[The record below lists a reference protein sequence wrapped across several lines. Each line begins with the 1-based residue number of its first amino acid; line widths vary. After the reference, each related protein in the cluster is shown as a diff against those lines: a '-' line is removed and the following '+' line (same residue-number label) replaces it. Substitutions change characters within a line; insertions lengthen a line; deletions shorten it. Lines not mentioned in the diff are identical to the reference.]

1 MEYIKI
7 LEKVITSLEKS
18 HFYENI
24 TVRIDNS
31 KRINILE
38 KKQNI
43 CPDEWG
49 CHMSKDERW
58 EIDSRGVSKTKLYP
72 NDDVEESIETPF
84 YRIDLICEGKH
95 FDNPELFGYRA
106 YIFVDEN
113 QEIKILKEDFNY
125 ICNCMTAKVYE
136 KYKWPNNPDEEVK
149 LELQVF
155 VLDEEGLTWPEPIY
169 NELGIPYQR
178 KNGEVIQERTTS
190 RSGELCAFSY
200 DDNSAHVL
208 YYNGNY
214 AGKSATE
221 DNVFYTFEEHKI
233 YKYTI
238 EYTVDTK
245 VENGKPVYESH
256 VGLKEEL
263 YYYSPVEI
271 RDHFIVNS
279 NHFESLKVVP
289 GYSEYHGFTP
299 SILKYNPMIITIN
312 GEKRLMIR
320 IGNEEPIFSEPFD
333 EMEFID
339 RPVSHMVKSTVYLGD
354 MPIEK
359 EVPYIDSALEFKV
372 TKDKETSSLFL
383 DGNSG
388 KPKITKTMKLINVE

>member
-1 MEYIKI
+1 MEYNKVLKEVIAF
-7 LEKVITSLEKS
+7 LEKE
-18 HFYENI
+18 HFYESI

-31 KRINILE
+31 ERIRIFE

-43 CPDEWG
+43 CTDEPG

-72 NDDVEESIETPF
+72 NDDIKENIETPF
-84 YRIDLICEGKH
+84 YRIDLICEGIH
-95 FDNPELFGYRA
+95 HDEPELFGYRA
-106 YIFVDEN
+106 YIFINEKYEV
-113 QEIKILKEDFNY
+113 KVLKEDFNY

-169 NELGIPYQR
+169 DKLGIPYQR
-178 KNGEVIQERTTS
+178 KNGEVIQETTTS

-200 DDNSAHVL
+200 DDNTAHVL
-208 YYNGNY
+208 YYDGNY
-214 AGKSATE
+214 AGNSATE

-245 VENGKPVYESH
+245 YENSKPVYESH
-256 VGLKEEL
+256 VGLKKEL

-271 RDHFIVNS
+271 HDHFIVNS
-279 NHFESLKVVP
+279 NHFNDLKVVP
-289 GYSEYHGFTP
+289 GYSEYHGITP

-312 GEKRLMIR
+312 GKKRLMIR

-333 EMEFID
+333 EIEFID

-372 TKDKETSSLFL
+372 TKNKETSSLFL
-383 DGNSG
+383 DRNSDR
-388 KPKITKTMKLINVE
+388 PEITKTMKLIKVE